1 MKPTVRLIFKGVQ
14 ELGRSVLAGIWNL
27 LVNLF
32 WLGIQLIELLLWAFS
47 EFRMWIQRLL
57 KQLQEAIARRDFM
70 ILLVPFKWLL
80 LWIWQSAF
88 QTFWLLIHLMELIV
102 WYITHLPTLTRAV
115 PTLGNAL
122 GKSDIS
128 KPRLQSIPPEDP
140 PRKPQGKLPQ
150 DLYRAIAL
158 IALCLAVLPLVT
170 FVPFPHPFEG
180 SILVEELNFRYGE
193 SPQTVV
199 FFEGMS
205 GVRQMAIAG
214 EQRFTLNGRFENAND
229 PRLNQLS
236 SLTVDLP
243 TAESEWEITPV
254 DADRRSELTLR
265 RLWLRQYTLV
275 EQFSY
280 DGSRLQFVLQ
290 PAIRPNVLELDLG
303 NQPLQVSLRG
313 YQITE
318 LSAES
323 RSRPNPDTPLEFTWI
338 PEETGLTLT
347 LREQAAIAAIVP
359 EPSTQWIPGNL
370 NVEDVRF
377 YSRQP
382 AQTATELL
390 IYESTAIAGQIRMAR
405 QSLQISQNDF
415 LMGETAGDLEIPKLD
430 AIALVPYNREN
441 NSPAGIQVEFSG
453 TATQIQVGPKP
464 TVPTQSI
471 QGNFLNQWFSPKT
484 LLALIPVWVGWV
496 GFLIYWGIKNFSK
509 IVNDFSKIV

>member
-1 MKPTVRLIFKGVQ
+1 MKPTVGLIFKGVQ

-47 EFRMWIQRLL
+47 ELQMWVQRSLL
-57 KQLQEAIARRDFM
+57 QLQKAIAHRDFI

-80 LWIWQSAF
+80 LGIWQFAF
-88 QTFWLLIHLMELIV
+88 QGFWLLIHLMELIV

-115 PTLGNAL
+115 PTLGNSL

-128 KPRLQSIPPEDP
+128 KPRLQSIPPENP

-150 DLYRAIAL
+150 ELYRAIAL

-180 SILVEELNFRYGE
+180 SILVEELSFRYGE

-199 FFEGMS
+199 LFEGIN
-205 GVRQMAIAG
+205 GLRQIAISG
-214 EQRFTLNGRFENAND
+214 EQRFTLTGRFENATD

-254 DADRRSELTLR
+254 EADRRSELTLR
-265 RLWLRQYTLV
+265 HLWLRQHTLV

-280 DGSRLQFVLQ
+280 DRSRLQFVLQ
-290 PAIRPNVLELDLG
+290 PAIRPNVLELNFG

-318 LSAES
+318 LSSES
-323 RSRPNPDTPLEFTWI
+323 SSRPNSDTPLEFTWI
-338 PEETGLTLT
+338 PEEKRLTLT

-359 EPSTQWIPGNL
+359 EPVPQWIPGNL

-377 YSRQP
+377 YRRQP
-382 AQTATELL
+382 AQPATDRP
-390 IYESTAIAGQIRMAR
+390 IYESTAIAGQIRMAK
-405 QSLQISQNDF
+405 QSLHISQNDF
-415 LMGETAGDLEIPKLD
+415 LMGETAGDLEIQKLG
-430 AIALVPYNREN
+430 AIALVPPRPEE

-453 TATQIQVGPKP
+453 TATQIQVGPEP
-464 TVPTQSI
+464 TVATQSI
-471 QGNFLNQWFSPKT
+471 QGNFLNQWFSPET

>member
-1 MKPTVRLIFKGVQ
+1 MKPSIQLIFKGVQ
-14 ELGRSVLAGIWNL
+14 ELGRWVLVVIWNL

-47 EFRMWIQRLL
+47 ELQMWIQRLL
-57 KQLQEAIARRDFM
+57 KQLQKAIAHRDFM
-70 ILLVPFKWLL
+70 ILLLPFKWLL
-80 LWIWQSAF
+80 LGIWQFAF
-88 QTFWLLIHLMELIV
+88 QTFWLSIHLMELIV
-102 WYITHLPTLTRAV
+102 WYITHLPTLARTV
-115 PTLGNAL
+115 PPWGNSI
-122 GKSDIS
+122 GKSGIS

-150 DLYRAIAL
+150 DVYRAIAL
-158 IALCLAVLPLVT
+158 IAICLAVLPLVT
-170 FVPFPHPFEG
+170 FVPFPLPFAG
-180 SILVEELNFRYGE
+180 SLLVEELSFKYGE

-199 FFEGMS
+199 LFQGIN
-205 GVRQMAIAG
+205 GLRQMAIAG
-214 EQRFTLNGRFENAND
+214 EQSFTLTGRFENAND

-254 DADRRSELTLR
+254 EADRRSELTLR
-265 RLWLRQYTLV
+265 HLWLRQHTLV

-290 PAIRPNVLELDLG
+290 PAIRPNVLELDFG

-318 LSAES
+318 LQSGS
-323 RSRPNPDTPLEFTWI
+323 NRPNPDTPLEFTWI

-359 EPSTQWIPGNL
+359 EPAPQWIPGNL

-377 YSRQP
+377 YRRQP
-382 AQTATELL
+382 AQTATDPP
-390 IYESTAIAGQIRMAR
+390 IYESTAIAGQIRMAK

-415 LMGETAGDLEIPKLD
+415 LMGETAGDLEIQNLD
-430 AIALVPYNREN
+430 RIALVPYSPEEN
-441 NSPAGIQVEFSG
+441 TKTGIQVGFSG

-471 QGNFLNQWFSPKT
+471 QGHFLNQWFSPET
-484 LLALIPVWVGWV
+484 LLVLIPVWVGWV

>member
-14 ELGRSVLAGIWNL
+14 ELGRSVLAVIWNL

-47 EFRMWIQRLL
+47 ELQMWIQRLL

-70 ILLVPFKWLL
+70 ILLIPFKWILL
-80 LWIWQSAF
+80 GMWQFAF
-88 QTFWLLIHLMELIV
+88 QTFWLLIHLIELIV
-102 WYITHLPTLTRAV
+102 WYITHLPTLTRTV
-115 PTLGNAL
+115 PPLGNSL
-122 GKSDIS
+122 GKSGIS

-150 DLYRAIAL
+150 ELYRAIAL
-158 IALCLAVLPLVT
+158 IAICLAVLPLVT
-170 FVPFPHPFEG
+170 FVPFPHPFAG
-180 SILVEELNFRYGE
+180 SLLVEEFSFRYGE
-193 SPQTVV
+193 SPQSIVL
-199 FFEGMS
+199 FEGIN
-205 GVRQMAIAG
+205 GLRQMAIAG
-214 EQRFTLNGRFENAND
+214 EQSFTLTGRFENAND

-265 RLWLRQYTLV
+265 HLWLRQQTFV

-280 DGSRLQFVLQ
+280 DRSRLQLVLQ

-318 LSAES
+318 LQSGS
-323 RSRPNPDTPLEFTWI
+323 SRPNPDTPLEFTWI
-338 PEETGLTLT
+338 PEEKRLTLT

-359 EPSTQWIPGNL
+359 EPSPQWIPGNL

-377 YSRQP
+377 YRREP
-382 AQTATELL
+382 AQTATEPP
-390 IYESTAIAGQIRMAR
+390 IYESTAIAGQIQMAR
-405 QSLQISQNDF
+405 QSLPISQNDF
-415 LMGETAGDLEIPKLD
+415 LRGETPGDLEIPKID
-430 AIALVPYNREN
+430 AIALVPYNSEDN
-441 NSPAGIQVEFSG
+441 TKAGIQVEFSG
-453 TATQIQVGPKP
+453 TATQIQVGPEP
-464 TVPTQSI
+464 TVATQSI
-471 QGNFLNQWFSPKT
+471 QGNFLNQWFSPET
-484 LLALIPVWVGWV
+484 LLALIPIWVGWV
-496 GFLIYWGIKNFSK
+496 IFLIYWGVKNFSK